1 MEMTLFDLKSG
12 KKATIKG
19 LEGGEEFR
27 KKLASLNIRAG
38 KIIRKITAEPLH
50 GPVVIEIDNTKA
62 TIGMK
67 MAKKI
72 VVAPLEGE

>member
-1 MEMTLFDLKSG
+1 MEISLLDLQSG
-12 KKATIKG
+12 QKG
-19 LEGGEEFR
+19 LIKELTGGETFQ

-38 KIIRKITAEPLH
+38 KTIKKITQQPFN

-62 TIGMK
+62 TIGMN

-72 VVAPLEGE
+72 VLEPLEAK